1 MFATLLGDPAL
12 VNRQADLY
20 DAVTLERVNAFI
32 REYLGPNNRVKL
44 LYVPRMQD
52 EATPAE
58 VLTA

>member
-1 MFATLLGDPAL
+1 
-12 VNRQADLY
+12 LY